1 MSNYQPKVDDYVKWR
16 KLEGWVYFKCA
27 DYITIEI
34 GVREKPDH
42 CVNFHKKVHCLV
54 LCYSVYWHEVQ
65 YVKSR
70 DPETHVEIEHVDFVS
85 VNEYKSQEHRYADP

>member
-1 MSNYQPKVDDYVKWR
+1 MTTTNYVPKVDDYVKWR

-34 GVREKPDH
+34 GVRDKPDD
-42 CVNFHKKVHCLV
+42 CVDFHKKVHCLI
-54 LCYSVYWHEVQ
+54 LCYCEDWPELK

-70 DPETHVEIEHVDFVS
+70 DPETHEEIVVDAS
-85 VNEYKSQEHRYADP
+85 EYKSQEHRYSDLQ